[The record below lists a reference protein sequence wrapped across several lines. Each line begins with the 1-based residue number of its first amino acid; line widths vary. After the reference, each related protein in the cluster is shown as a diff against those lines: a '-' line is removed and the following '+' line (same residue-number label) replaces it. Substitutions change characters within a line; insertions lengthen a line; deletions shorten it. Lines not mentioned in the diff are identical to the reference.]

1 MFDIDAFLAQ
11 PLTARL
17 ATNGPTVR
25 PTWFLWEDGCF
36 WFMTGP
42 WAKLLGRIRRD
53 PTIAVVIDICEPATG
68 EVKQVIAR
76 GRADIRAFDTER
88 AHRMLSRYLG
98 ADASRWDVRFQ
109 HYLLD
114 DPVPSSRQAWGSSPA
129 SRRRRTVRRSTP
141 AAWAASVMVRA
152 GRGPIYPRSSPS
164 GPSSRASTER

>member
-25 PTWFLWEDGCF
+25 PMWFLWEDGCF

-98 ADASRWDVRFQ
+98 ADVSRWDVRFQ

-114 DPVPSSRQAWGSSPA
+114 DPVQNGTVWLYLRPA
-129 SRRRRTVRRSTP
+129 SLIAPDLSYS
-141 AAWAASVMVRA
+141 ASLSAWPWA
-152 GRGPIYPRSSPS
+152 
-164 GPSSRASTER
+164 